1 MYCKENLSL
10 RIISTSY
17 FDQCLLCEVTCQNEK
32 GYIAVIYRS
41 PSQSCS
47 EFEDFL
53 FNLEKLINQ
62 IKQLKPSFTIILGD
76 FNARSSDWW
85 PDDITSPEGTH
96 INSLISMYGFDQL
109 ISDPTHILPA
119 SSSCIDLIFTDQPNL
134 VVDSGVHS
142 SLHTNCHHQITYCNI
157 NLMIVYPSPYERLV
171 CDYKRASESVINA
184 GLNKVDWEFLF
195 SNKSVNQQ
203 VVIFNQ
209 SVMNGFSNFVPN
221 KFVTFNDRDPLLMTL
236 NIKDKINYRNNI
248 YREYMKKGKQQVDYM
263 KLQNTIKELSE
274 LISTRKNDYN
284 LHLANKLIDS
294 TTSSN
299 TYWSIF
305 KTFYNGRKIPIVPL
319 LLINDKLETDFKR
332 KAHHFNAFFAS
343 KCTPLINNSVLPDSV
358 IISQLQNSLQLIS
371 TM

>member
-1 MYCKENLSL
+1 MHYKENLSL
-10 RIISTSY
+10 RIISISY

-134 VVDSGVHS
+134 VVDSGVHL
-142 SLHTNCHHQITYCNI
+142 SLHPNCHHQITYYNI
-157 NLMIVYPSPYERLV
+157 NFMIVNPPPYERLV
-171 CDYKRASESVINA
+171 WDYKRANESY
-184 GLNKVDWEFLF
+184 KR
-195 SNKSVNQQ
+195 S
-203 VVIFNQ
+203 
-209 SVMNGFSNFVPN
+209 
-221 KFVTFNDRDPLLMTL
+221 
-236 NIKDKINYRNNI
+236 IK
-248 YREYMKKGKQQVDYM
+248 
-263 KLQNTIKELSE
+263 
-274 LISTRKNDYN
+274 
-284 LHLANKLIDS
+284 
-294 TTSSN
+294 
-299 TYWSIF
+299 
-305 KTFYNGRKIPIVPL
+305 
-319 LLINDKLETDFKR
+319 
-332 KAHHFNAFFAS
+332 
-343 KCTPLINNSVLPDSV
+343 
-358 IISQLQNSLQLIS
+358 
-371 TM
+371 